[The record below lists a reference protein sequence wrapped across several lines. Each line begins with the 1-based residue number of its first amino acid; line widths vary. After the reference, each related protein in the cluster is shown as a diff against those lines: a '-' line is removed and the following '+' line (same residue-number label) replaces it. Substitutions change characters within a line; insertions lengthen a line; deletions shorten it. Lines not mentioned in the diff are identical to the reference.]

1 MSDTT
6 DDFNRDQCNLIR
18 IKVNRVNMMQTLKID
33 DDFISNLMKRRL
45 LYFNEARDIMS
56 GLSREERVKNL
67 IECLMTRTHSRKD
80 WYSQFRALLIEK
92 NYKDLVVF
100 LDNTIVAKPRL
111 ASKLNKNFE
120 PNCHTESQISTDSHM
135 DFNKLSDL
143 NNIYK
148 AFCVKIK
155 SDSSMDAFDE
165 KKFASLLEN
174 LPTYSTMPEGLINE
188 LKTSKSNEDDLKQI
202 SKESEAFDS
211 FKKLELLY
219 SLYLTDKEAFKD
231 TFLLDTFIAFKI
243 LNSYNS
249 HMHMKYYKNLADK
262 YEIDM
267 LKFLKEFLVEHLKSE
282 KVIRLK
288 LYESLDELVYKLTW
302 TLIRNTK
309 YTYARQLLKEYLNY
323 LDFLADYLKN
333 LNEENNNLKKDTV
346 KSFSSILSI
355 KFYALSNLVIVNSY
369 MMDFKKA
376 FALFNEANM
385 LLDQIKKSGEDVNC
399 TNFFYGIGSVFLEE
413 GYLNNS
419 FEYLNM
425 GLLVNKIEFY
435 FALAY
440 D

>member
-1 MSDTT
+1 
-6 DDFNRDQCNLIR
+6 
-18 IKVNRVNMMQTLKID
+18 
-33 DDFISNLMKRRL
+33 MKRRL
-45 LYFNEARDIMS
+45 LYFNEARDIML

-80 WYSQFRALLIEK
+80 WYLQFRMLLIEK
-92 NYKDLVVF
+92 NYKDLVIF
-100 LDNTIVAKPRL
+100 LDNTIVAKPKL

-120 PNCHTESQISTDSHM
+120 PNCQTESQISTDSHM
-135 DFNKLSDL
+135 DFNKSRDL
-143 NNIYK
+143 HGIYK
-148 AFCVKIK
+148 AFCLKIK
-155 SDSSMDAFDE
+155 SETMNSFDE

-188 LKTSKSNEDDLKQI
+188 LKLNKHNEDDLKQVG
-202 SKESEAFDS
+202 KESEAFDS
-211 FKKLELLY
+211 FRKLELLY
-219 SLYLTDKEAFKD
+219 SLYSIDKDSFKD

-262 YEIDM
+262 FEIDM

-288 LYESLDELVYKLTW
+288 LYDSLDELVYKLTW

-309 YTYARQLLKEYLNY
+309 YIYAKQLLIEYMNYLN
-323 LDFLADYLKN
+323 FLEDYLKN
-333 LNEENNNLKKDTV
+333 LNEENNNLNKDTD

-355 KFYALSNLVIVNSY
+355 KFYALSNLVIVYSY

-376 FALFNEANM
+376 FTAFNEANS
-385 LLDQIKKSGEDVNC
+385 LLEQIKKNGEDVNC

-413 GYLNNS
+413 GYLNNA
-419 FEYLNM
+419 FEYINM
-425 GLLVNKIEFY
+425 GLLVKSVLLVFI
-435 FALAY
+435 
-440 D
+440 

>member
-1 MSDTT
+1 
-6 DDFNRDQCNLIR
+6 
-18 IKVNRVNMMQTLKID
+18 
-33 DDFISNLMKRRL
+33 
-45 LYFNEARDIMS
+45 
-56 GLSREERVKNL
+56 
-67 IECLMTRTHSRKD
+67 
-80 WYSQFRALLIEK
+80 
-92 NYKDLVVF
+92 
-100 LDNTIVAKPRL
+100 
-111 ASKLNKNFE
+111 
-120 PNCHTESQISTDSHM
+120 
-135 DFNKLSDL
+135 
-143 NNIYK
+143 
-148 AFCVKIK
+148 
-155 SDSSMDAFDE
+155 
-165 KKFASLLEN
+165 
-174 LPTYSTMPEGLINE
+174 MPEGFINE
-188 LKTSKSNEDDLKQI
+188 LKTSKSNEDDLKQV

-211 FKKLELLY
+211 FRKLELLY

-323 LDFLADYLKN
+323 LDFLAEYLKN

-376 FALFNEANM
+376 FVLFNEANM

-419 FEYLNM
+419 FEYFNM
-425 GLLVNKIEFY
+425 GLLVNKI
-435 FALAY
+435 
-440 D
+440 

>member
-1 MSDTT
+1 
-6 DDFNRDQCNLIR
+6 
-18 IKVNRVNMMQTLKID
+18 
-33 DDFISNLMKRRL
+33 
-45 LYFNEARDIMS
+45 
-56 GLSREERVKNL
+56 
-67 IECLMTRTHSRKD
+67 
-80 WYSQFRALLIEK
+80 
-92 NYKDLVVF
+92 
-100 LDNTIVAKPRL
+100 
-111 ASKLNKNFE
+111 
-120 PNCHTESQISTDSHM
+120 
-135 DFNKLSDL
+135 
-143 NNIYK
+143 
-148 AFCVKIK
+148 
-155 SDSSMDAFDE
+155 
-165 KKFASLLEN
+165 
-174 LPTYSTMPEGLINE
+174 
-188 LKTSKSNEDDLKQI
+188 
-202 SKESEAFDS
+202 
-211 FKKLELLY
+211 
-219 SLYLTDKEAFKD
+219 
-231 TFLLDTFIAFKI
+231 
-243 LNSYNS
+243 
-249 HMHMKYYKNLADK
+249 MKYYKNLADK

-435 FALAY
+435 YALAY
-440 D
+440 V